1 LKIISFGNIFIAV
14 CNKFGIVNYLNF
26 RIMRREISKKRVPE
40 GTLRLWIL
48 IGLLLLITSF
58 TVLSVITSCDGLTI
72 VDNDENATGE
82 LKLTFKTVKT
92 AASIMQ
98 TSGINPESDLFPSFA
113 PGSYPDSNSFI
124 LKVKKVGGDYVFNG
138 KYGERPASL
147 KLAAGSYD
155 AKVVSRI
162 FSTPEFDSPCYS
174 DSATVVIEEGKTTTL
189 SFLCRQS
196 NGGVRLG
203 FSSDFKSRFAGYT
216 AEIED
221 SKGVADYTYSETRF
235 LYLNPGDIA
244 VKLRGPSPTSASDRV
259 LITRKTLS
267 AREMVTV
274 NLHSSTSGS
283 GGGTGTGGESSVTT
297 GIVIDTS
304 SVWIKDDI
312 TVGDGRNGLTKES
325 AFTVEDIA
333 SHVGAKGV
341 WVTGYIAGYL
351 STASLFST
359 SPFDN
364 ETNIAIAT
372 KRGELTRALCAG
384 VALPSGSIRTALN
397 LKSNPANLGRRVWI
411 KGTIVES
418 YFGLK
423 GINSVT
429 DYAIE

>member
-1 LKIISFGNIFIAV
+1 
-14 CNKFGIVNYLNF
+14 
-26 RIMRREISKKRVPE
+26 MRREISKKRVPD

-48 IGLLLLITSF
+48 IGLVLLITSF
-58 TVLSVITSCDGLTI
+58 TVLSVITSCDGLTVI
-72 VDNDENATGE
+72 DSDEDTKGE
-82 LKLTFKTVKT
+82 LKLNFKTLKT
-92 AASIMQ
+92 TALNMQ
-98 TSGINPESDLFPSFA
+98 TSGMCPESDPVPSFA

-155 AKVVSRI
+155 AKVVSRL
-162 FSTPEFDSPCYS
+162 FSTPEFDAPCYS

-196 NGGVRLG
+196 NGAVRLG
-203 FSSDFKSRFAGYT
+203 FTSDFKSRFGGYT

-221 SKGVADYTYSETRF
+221 SKGVADYPFSETRF

-244 VKLRGPSPTSASDRV
+244 IKLRGPSPSSSTDRL

-283 GGGTGTGGESSVTT
+283 GGGTGTGGESTVTT

-304 SVWIKDDI
+304 SVWISDDI
-312 TVGDGRNGLTKES
+312 TVGDGRDGLTKES
-325 AFTVEDIA
+325 AFTVEDIV
-333 SHVGAKGV
+333 SQVGAKGV
-341 WVTGYIAGYL
+341 WVTGYVAGYL
-351 STASLFST
+351 TTASLFST
-359 SPFDN
+359 SPFEN

-384 VALPSGSIRTALN
+384 VALPSGTIRVALN
-397 LKSNPANLGRRVWI
+397 LKSNPGNLGKRVWI
-411 KGTIVES
+411 KGTVVES

-423 GINSVT
+423 GVNSVT

>member
-1 LKIISFGNIFIAV
+1 
-14 CNKFGIVNYLNF
+14 
-26 RIMRREISKKRVPE
+26 MRREISKKRVPD
-40 GTLRLWIL
+40 GTVRIWI
-48 IGLLLLITSF
+48 IVGLTFLITSF
-58 TVLSVITSCDGLTI
+58 TVLSLFTSCNGLI
-72 VDNDENATGE
+72 FIDPAAGETGE
-82 LKLTFKTVKT
+82 LRLNFKNNTIS
-92 AASIMQ
+92 AN
-98 TSGINPESDLFPSFA
+98 SGNNFWENMNSELATPSFA
-113 PGSYPDSNSFI
+113 PGSFPDSNSFI
-124 LKVKKVGGDYVFNG
+124 LKVKKVGGDYVYNG
-138 KYGERPASL
+138 KYGERPATL

-162 FSTPEFDSPCYS
+162 FSTPEFDAPCYS

-203 FSSDFKSRFAGYT
+203 FSSDFKSRFVGHT

-221 SKGVADYTYSETRF
+221 SKGVADYSFSETRY
-235 LYLNPGDIA
+235 LYLNPGEIA
-244 VKLRGPSPTSASDRV
+244 VKLRGPSPTSSADRIV
-259 LITRKTLS
+259 ITRKTLS
-267 AREMVTV
+267 AREMLTV
-274 NLHSSTSGS
+274 NLHSSASGS
-283 GGGTGTGGESSVTT
+283 GGGTGSGGESAITA

-304 SVWIKDDI
+304 SIWIKDDI
-312 TVGDGRNGLTKES
+312 TVGSGRDGITKES
-325 AFTVEDIA
+325 AYNADEIA

-351 STASLFST
+351 TTASLYST
-359 SPFDN
+359 SPFEN

-372 KRGELTRALCAG
+372 KKGELNRSLCAG
-384 VALPSGSIRTALN
+384 VALPSGTIRTALN
-397 LKSNPANLGRRVWI
+397 LKSNPGNLGKKVWI